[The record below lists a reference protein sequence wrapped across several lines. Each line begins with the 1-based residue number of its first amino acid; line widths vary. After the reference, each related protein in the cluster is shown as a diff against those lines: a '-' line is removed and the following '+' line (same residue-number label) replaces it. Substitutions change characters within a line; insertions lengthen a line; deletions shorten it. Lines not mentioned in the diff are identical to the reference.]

1 MRPENI
7 VFHPGISMKKA
18 IQHLRQSDPVIAEI
32 IERVGPYRV
41 KYNEPVFGSLVRSI
55 VYQQLSGKAAATI
68 FGRLLGATG
77 DPIRPEA
84 ILQLSLEEL
93 RALGL
98 SKQKAA
104 YIRDL
109 AEKTVS
115 EQVVFEK
122 FRRMTNDQIIGS
134 LTQVKGVGVWTAQM
148 FLMFS
153 LRRPDILPCGDLGIR
168 TAVQK
173 AYKLKK
179 PPVPAKLEQIGER
192 WRPYCSVA
200 SWYLWR
206 SLEL

>member
-1 MRPENI
+1 
-7 VFHPGISMKKA
+7 MKKA
-18 IQHLRQSDPVIAEI
+18 IQHLRQADPVLAGI

-68 FGRLLGATG
+68 FGRLLAAAG
-77 DPIRPEA
+77 DPILPDA
-84 ILQLSLEEL
+84 ILRLSFEEL
-93 RALGL
+93 RSLGL
-98 SKQKAA
+98 SKQKAN
-104 YIRDL
+104 YIQDL
-109 AEKTVS
+109 AAKTAS

-122 FRRMTNDQIIGS
+122 FRRMTNDQIIAS
-134 LTQVKGVGVWTAQM
+134 LTQVKGIGVWTVQM

-153 LRRPDILPCGDLGIR
+153 LRRPDVLPCGDLGIR
-168 TAVQK
+168 NAVRK
-173 AYKLKK
+173 AYKLKG
-179 PPVPAKLEQIGER
+179 PPPPAELEEIGKR

>member
-1 MRPENI
+1 
-7 VFHPGISMKKA
+7 MKKA
-18 IQHLRQSDPVIAEI
+18 IQHLRHADPVIAGI

-68 FGRLLGATG
+68 FGRLAAATG
-77 DPIRPEA
+77 EPIHPEP
-84 ILQLSLEEL
+84 ILRLTFEEL
-93 RALGL
+93 RSIGL
-98 SKQKAA
+98 SRQKAT

-109 AEKTVS
+109 AEKTAS

-134 LTQVKGVGVWTAQM
+134 LTQVKGIGVWTVQM

-153 LRRPDILPCGDLGIR
+153 LRRPDVLPCGDLGIR
-168 TAVQK
+168 NAVQK
-173 AYKLKK
+173 AYKLES
-179 PPVPAKLEQIGER
+179 PPAPDKLQQIGER
-192 WRPYCSVA
+192 WRPYCTVA